1 KNGVS
6 KTASGYG
13 DQLTVPVYESS
24 QLVGKKVAE
33 IKWPKGTLVKVIH
46 RSSKDIIANGQTEI
60 LAGDMLVLAVDSGQR
75 GEVYNAMIKLQE
87 VKFDG

>member
-1 KNGVS
+1 M
-6 KTASGYG
+6 
-13 DQLTVPVYESS
+13 
-24 QLVGKKVAE
+24 
-33 IKWPKGTLVKVIH
+33 IH
-46 RSSKDIIANGQTEI
+46 RSSQDIIPNGQTEI